1 LHRSCEIGHRI
12 VQIDR
17 QKERKKEGR
26 KEGRKKKE
34 INKERKKERKEREKE
49 RKKERKRGVNN
60 SRAVQ
65 HCLGRPLM
73 LPCDLYSKLSCTCFG
88 FADLYFWLDTAAR
101 FAAPHLVSPICAV
114 ANGANSWLTASAF
127 VQIDRK
133 VR

>member
-1 LHRSCEIGHRI
+1 MKKER
-12 VQIDR
+12 QTDR
-17 QKERKKEGR
+17 QKERK
-26 KEGRKKKE
+26 
-34 INKERKKERKEREKE
+34 NERKKEREELTIH
-49 RKKERKRGVNN
+49 VPYM
-60 SRAVQ
+60 
-65 HCLGRPLM
+65 HCLGHPLM

-114 ANGANSWLTASAF
+114 ASGANSWLTASAF